1 MDTTTRTS
9 TTDTV
14 DTNIYKLDID
24 RIKREASEIVELIA
38 QPDNDYN
45 KIKEKYSSF
54 VKVYPIIFRNI
65 INKTMSIE
73 EIHVLL
79 DTFNTAQ
86 MHFINNTKHAK

>member
-1 MDTTTRTS
+1 MNTPEATDTT
-9 TTDTV
+9 

-24 RIKREASEIVELIA
+24 RIKREACEIAELIS
-38 QPDNDYN
+38 QPDNDYD
-45 KIKEKYSSF
+45 KIKEKYVAF

-86 MHFINNTKHAK
+86 MHFINNTKHVK